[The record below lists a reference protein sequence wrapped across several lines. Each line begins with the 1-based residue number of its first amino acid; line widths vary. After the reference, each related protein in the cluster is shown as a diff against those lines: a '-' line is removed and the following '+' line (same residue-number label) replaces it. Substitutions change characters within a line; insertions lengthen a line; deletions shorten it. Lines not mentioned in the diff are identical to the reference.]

1 MNTHIA
7 TLGLTIALA
16 GLASSA
22 DAHSSKQPAPSIAA
36 MNSQPVVS
44 CRQDVVREPNPVGS
58 YDALTNEFVTGFIRN
73 HNP

>member
-22 DAHSSKQPAPSIAA
+22 DAHASAQPAPSIAA
-36 MNSQPVVS
+36 MTSQPAVS
-44 CRQDVVREPNPVGS
+44 CRQDVVREPNPVDS
-58 YDALTNEFVTGFIRN
+58 YDALTNEFVTDFIRN